1 MNSVFIDE
9 SGYTG
14 ADLLNQ
20 DQPFQA
26 ASAIYLSDS
35 DASRLIEKHFPRIK
49 SDELKYR
56 DLVRRKSNWN
66 ALIDLQSDLLEN
78 YECVS
83 YICDKRFLLI
93 LHFLDYA
100 VEPFYYERGVNL
112 YEDGGN
118 YSLASLLYYTA
129 DTLLK
134 GNNFREILY
143 LFQHAMKS
151 KSEVSVAALI
161 EKVKVSA
168 WRELPEAFGPLAHE
182 SPSCKEAI
190 LHKDVS
196 TDGAY
201 IVLLSLIT
209 RLEAVINKGYDIIH
223 DRSKNLEQYDI
234 TLNKMINHTDEVS
247 FKETKLTTLKFPL
260 KLRSVSQ
267 MDSRDSP
274 GVQLADVLVGG
285 IIDSSKVITGK
296 KINDYNGRIVD
307 LYKDNQLIHL
317 LPSIDFEGQK
327 EFRKGTQGSEVID
340 YFSRHFS

>member
-1 MNSVFIDE
+1 MKSVFIDE

-26 ASAIYLSDS
+26 ASALYLSDS
-35 DASRLIEKHFPRIK
+35 DAKSLIAKHFPRIK
-49 SDELKYR
+49 SKELKYR
-56 DLVRRKSNWN
+56 DLSRRQTNWN
-66 ALIDLQSDLLEN
+66 ALLDLQSDLLNN

-93 LHFLDYA
+93 LHFIDYA
-100 VEPFYYERGVNL
+100 VEPFYYDNGINL

-118 YSLASLLYYTA
+118 YSLASLLYYTGDA
-129 DTLLK
+129 LLK
-134 GNNFREILY
+134 GDNFREILF

-151 KSEVSVAALI
+151 KTEVSVVALL
-161 EKVKVSA
+161 EKVKASP
-168 WRELPEAFGPLAHE
+168 WHELPEALGPLAHE
-182 SPSCKEAI
+182 SPSCIEAI
-190 LHKDVS
+190 MHKDVS

-201 IVLLSLIT
+201 VVLLSLIS
-209 RLEAVINKGYDIIH
+209 RLEAVLSKNYEIIH

-234 TLNKMINHTDEVS
+234 TLNKMINHSEEVS
-247 FKETKLTTLKFPL
+247 FKETEITTIKFPL
-260 KLRSVSQ
+260 KLTGVSQ
-267 MDSRDSP
+267 IDSKDSP

-285 IIDSSKVITGK
+285 IIDSSKAITGK
-296 KINDYNGRIVD
+296 KVNDYNKCIVD

-317 LPSIDFEGQK
+317 LPSLDFEGQK
-327 EFRKGTQGSEVID
+327 RFRKGTQGSEVID

>member
-1 MNSVFIDE
+1 MNFVFIDE

-20 DQPFQA
+20 EQPFQA
-26 ASAIYLSDS
+26 ASALYLSDS
-35 DASRLIEKHFPRIK
+35 DARGLIGKHFPKIK

-56 DLVRRKSNWN
+56 VLARRKANWN
-66 ALIDLQSDLLEN
+66 ALFDLQSDLLKSH
-78 YECVS
+78 ECIS

-93 LHFLDYA
+93 LHFLNYA
-100 VEPFYYERGVNL
+100 VEPFYYDQGINL

-134 GNNFREILY
+134 GDNFRDILY
-143 LFQHAMKS
+143 LFQRAIKS
-151 KSEVSVAALI
+151 KSEVSAIALI
-161 EKVKVSA
+161 EKVKTSP
-168 WRELPEAFGPLAHE
+168 WQELPEAFGPLAHKD
-182 SPSCKEAI
+182 SACIEAI
-190 LHKDVS
+190 MHKDVS

-201 IVLLSLIT
+201 VVLLSLIS
-209 RLEAVINKGYDIIH
+209 RLEAVLNQGYEIIH

-234 TLNKMINHTDEVS
+234 TLNKMISHNDEVS
-247 FKETKLTTLKFPL
+247 FKETEITTLKFPL

-267 MDSRDSP
+267 IDSKDSP

-285 IIDSSKVITGK
+285 IIDSSKAITGK
-296 KINDYNGRIVD
+296 KVNEYNSRIVD

-317 LPSIDFEGQK
+317 LPSKDFEEQK
-327 EFRKGTQGSEVID
+327 KFRKGTQGSEVID